1 MIGKETPVT
10 KIDPRDTSR
19 YKHTRIGV
27 WDLYEERRT
36 GYWPYI
42 PGSSIRET
50 CGQIVESMPHIV
62 QMLRDV
68 LSIKRS
74 WLRLSAFFLVEILS
88 SFIPAISLWYF
99 GQLLRLVGTAME
111 THTVNTTILIHVAV
125 AHLTCKVTTRLLYHA
140 RSHIAV
146 LMNISIKQF
155 YAERV
160 LHEAARLDLPTYEDL
175 DIQRQFASVLSSSGS
190 SIAWN
195 AIDASISFATTVIS
209 VVFQL
214 SVLFTVLRE
223 QQDGFL
229 LMIIGSSQP
238 IFQWYSTRKAIFR
251 PSVWG
256 ASTTN
261 KDYIRMQGLKDLCD
275 YLSHRKELVAG
286 NLDEYITKQYHDS
299 AQSIGGDAGS
309 LLELLTLHSMKKRWS
324 FVSILHEIMRE
335 LPQIILILRVIQ
347 KPMTVPLALA
357 SLFLIEHTSRSLI
370 FNNFSPYRHHSLAE
384 HLANVRALYEIKK
397 VENKVIDG
405 REPFPENKQSLRS
418 GISVEFRN
426 VSFQYPG
433 AEKYALRDVSFKIGA
448 GQLCVIVGTNG
459 SGKSTILKL
468 VSRIYDPIEG
478 TILIDN
484 RDIKTLKLADLRDAM
499 SILFQDYTHFP
510 LSIHENIALGNP
522 KLADD
527 IDKVREAARLAS
539 AEEFIDDLP
548 GRFNTYITRSDED
561 HIREPLLCGGC
572 PIDSSTHSTG
582 GNHVTISGLSGG
594 QMQRLAVS
602 RTFMRSLVSGS
613 DSSVGMMLFDEP
625 SASLD
630 PRAEHD
636 LFDTLRRWRG
646 EKTLIFS
653 THRFG
658 NLTRH
663 ADLILYIDESI
674 QEEGTHDELLKKG
687 GSYATNWN
695 LQARDYIQRPGI
707 SNADIK

>member
-1 MIGKETPVT
+1 MIGKETPVI

-27 WDLYEERRT
+27 WDLYEERLT
-36 GYWPYI
+36 EYWPYI

-50 CGQIVESMPHIV
+50 CGQIMESMPHIV

-68 LSIKRS
+68 LSIRRS
-74 WLRLSAFFLVEILS
+74 WLLLSAFFVVEVLS
-88 SFIPAISLWYF
+88 SLIPAISLWYF
-99 GQLLRLVGTAME
+99 GQLLRLVETAME
-111 THTVNTTILIHVAV
+111 THTVNTTILIYVAV
-125 AHLTCKVTTRLLYHA
+125 AHLTCKVTTRLLHYA
-140 RSHIAV
+140 RSNVAV

-175 DIQRQFASVLSSSGS
+175 DIQRQFASVLSSSGR

-195 AIDASISFATTVIS
+195 AIDASINFATTVIS

-238 IFQWYSTRKAIFR
+238 IFEWYSTRKAIFR

-256 ASTTN
+256 ANTTN
-261 KDYIRMQGLKDLCD
+261 KDYIRMKGLKGLCD

-286 NLDEYITKQYHDS
+286 NLGQYITKQYHDS
-299 AQSIGGDAGS
+299 AQSIGDDAGS
-309 LLELLTLHSMKKRWS
+309 FLELHSLHVMKKRWS
-324 FVSILHEIMRE
+324 FVSILYEIMRE

-370 FNNFSPYRHHSLAE
+370 FDNFSPYDHHSLAA
-384 HLANVRALYEIKK
+384 HLADVRVLYEIKN

-426 VSFQYPG
+426 VSFRYPG

-527 IDKVREAARLAS
+527 FDKVREAARLAS

-548 GRFNTYITRSDED
+548 GRFNTYITSSEED
-561 HIREPLLCGGC
+561 HAKEPIFCGGR
-572 PIDSSTHSTG
+572 PIDYSTHSTEG
-582 GNHVTISGLSGG
+582 SHVTISGLSGG

-602 RTFMRSLVSGS
+602 RTFMRSFVSGS

-695 LQARDYIQRPGI
+695 LQARDYI
-707 SNADIK
+707 